1 MSLSQTF
8 YQLFEAGKSLKRRVP
23 MAPLVPLYTKTQELR
38 HHISLEPCRI
48 GSDLDRNSCTKEE
61 FSNQLNRF

>member
-1 MSLSQTF
+1 MTIYQIF
-8 YQLFEAGKSLKRRVP
+8 YQFFEAGKKLKKRVP

-48 GSDLDRNSCTKEE
+48 GSDLEILAQKKN
-61 FSNQLNRF
+61 FPIN

>member
-1 MSLSQTF
+1 
-8 YQLFEAGKSLKRRVP
+8 

-48 GSDLDRNSCTKEE
+48 GSDLDIVAQKKN
-61 FSNQLNRF
+61 FPIN